1 MRVLITGG
9 SGYLG
14 QHLLAYFHS
23 QPANPHELFYTC
35 ATKPL
40 DALEAPGTGLFMDLT
55 NLSSVQEAV
64 EAARPDVVLH
74 TAAQVVG

>member
-14 QHLLAYFHS
+14 QHLLAYLHS
-23 QPANPHELFYTC
+23 QPDNTHELFYTY

-40 DALEAPGTGLFMDLT
+40 SALEAPGTGLDMDLADP
-55 NLSSVQEAV
+55 S
-64 EAARPDVVLH
+64 
-74 TAAQVVG
+74 